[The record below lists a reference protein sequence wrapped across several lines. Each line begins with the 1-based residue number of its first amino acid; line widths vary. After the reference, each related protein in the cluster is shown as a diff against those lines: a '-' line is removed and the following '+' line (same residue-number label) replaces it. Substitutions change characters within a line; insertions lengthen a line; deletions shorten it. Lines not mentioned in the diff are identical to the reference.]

1 MAESQWSLLLRISIF
16 VPIICVI
23 YCLSHEIGCNVFVFF
38 ILNKY
43 TVLYMLTFKL
53 CFVTYFFNILST
65 PVKCLSTFFQFL
77 PA

>member
-1 MAESQWSLLLRISIF
+1 MAESQWSLLFRISIF

-23 YCLSHEIGCNVFVFF
+23 YCFSHQIGCNVIFF

-53 CFVTYFFNILST
+53 GFMTFFNILST